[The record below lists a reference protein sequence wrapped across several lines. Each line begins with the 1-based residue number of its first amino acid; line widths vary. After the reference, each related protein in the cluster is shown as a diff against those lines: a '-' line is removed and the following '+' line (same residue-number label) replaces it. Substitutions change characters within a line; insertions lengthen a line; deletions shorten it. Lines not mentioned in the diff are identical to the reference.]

1 MVNFTGAH
9 YYTTSSNT
17 ATCTRTDPATAP
29 YPDDTNRI
37 FTSDSIT
44 PTQYLEYYINGV
56 LIYTSTGI
64 NSGTIY
70 GAVHNNQIN
79 AESTWIISSSE
90 ISWDVGSTAALWNTG
105 GSTDNYIS
113 GCNSS
118 TTGAEIYSPTY
129 FKLLKSGTKIW
140 IYEGA
145 INVHSQTF
153 SFSNDDIIK
162 VKFAATPPPGA
173 TGARLPPP
181 PIVLGGL

>member
-64 NSGTIY
+64 I
-70 GAVHNNQIN
+70 ADQFK
-79 AESTWIISSSE
+79 
-90 ISWDVGSTAALWNTG
+90 ALSIT
-105 GSTDNYIS
+105 SL
-113 GCNSS
+113 
-118 TTGAEIYSPTY
+118 YSMFFFSRVTY
-129 FKLLKSGTKIW
+129 DIL
-140 IYEGA
+140 
-145 INVHSQTF
+145 HS
-153 SFSNDDIIK
+153 
-162 VKFAATPPPGA
+162 
-173 TGARLPPP
+173 
-181 PIVLGGL
+181 